1 MVAATNVQCRCS
13 SMAEPLSCKQTT
25 GVRFLAPA
33 PLRQGRETNNITN
46 NMLASFKQ
54 IGHLA
59 SNQAMRVQGLPPV
72 PFLVPRVKETNHHP
86 VEVEKASASLV
97 GTASLRSSAAEHL
110 ALNQGCRR
118 CKSYRGHQ
126 SHPGV
131 AQSAQRASFGT
142 RRSEVRI
149 LPSGPFNQ
157 RPWSNRKGA

>member
-1 MVAATNVQCRCS
+1 
-13 SMAEPLSCKQTT
+13 MAEPLSCKQTT

-33 PLRQGRETNNITN
+33 PLNANNI
-46 NMLASFKQ
+46 LASFKQ

-59 SNQAMRVQGLPPV
+59 SNQAMWVQALPPV

-110 ALNQGCRR
+110 ALNQGWRR
-118 CKSYRGHQ
+118 CKSYRGHH

-149 LPSGPFNQ
+149 LPSGPRVRGLTEKTPDF
-157 RPWSNRKGA
+157 